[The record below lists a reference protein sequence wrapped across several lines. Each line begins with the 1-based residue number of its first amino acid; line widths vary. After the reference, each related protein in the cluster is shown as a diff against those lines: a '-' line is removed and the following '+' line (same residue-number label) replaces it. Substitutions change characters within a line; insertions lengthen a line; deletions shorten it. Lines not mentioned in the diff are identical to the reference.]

1 LNPHRAWSGSLKRTR
16 VPRRVVDL
24 LGGPGAPHGLV
35 AKDRFVA
42 YKQQMP
48 MIRQTETFSAWL
60 KDLRDAR
67 AKVKI
72 LARIQRLEDGN
83 AGDVAPI
90 GDGLSEMRI
99 HFGPGYRVYYVN
111 RGGELILLLCGG
123 DKGSQQRDIEAAK
136 KLAREED

>member
-1 LNPHRAWSGSLKRTR
+1 MRDSAKFPIRGSALE
-16 VPRRVVDL
+16 RVVN
-24 LGGPGAPHGLV
+24 
-35 AKDRFVA
+35 DRIVA

-48 MIRQTETFSAWL
+48 IVRQTETFSAWVR
-60 KDLRDAR
+60 DLRDAR
-67 AKVKI
+67 GRVKI

-83 AGDVAPI
+83 AGDVAPV
-90 GDGLSEMRI
+90 GDGVSEMRI

-111 RGGELILLLCGG
+111 RGGELVLLLCGG

>member
-1 LNPHRAWSGSLKRTR
+1 MKRTR

>member
-1 LNPHRAWSGSLKRTR
+1 MSTI
-16 VPRRVVDL
+16 D
-24 LGGPGAPHGLV
+24 
-35 AKDRFVA
+35 DRGKSALERIVNDRIVA

-48 MIRQTETFSAWL
+48 AVRQTETFSAWL

-67 AKVKI
+67 GRVKI